1 MRDKLLLL
9 LPSPLLSAAGPVPIS
24 EVCPAMWQPAQAP
37 PPEPDCC
44 RTWRQTGTVTGRR
57 SRSRVTPQTPL
68 TGSGWR

>member
-37 PPEPDCC
+37 PPNPTAAEPDG
-44 RTWRQTGTVTGRR
+44 RPVLSRGGEADHEWRRR
-57 SRSRVTPQTPL
+57 RPWQVPA
-68 TGSGWR
+68 GV